1 MGRYFEAS
9 GSFSIAPVPLDTGH
23 GDVMP
28 GQPGLR
34 VPATVSRRGK
44 GHREHAWVCLLICK
58 VRVPASAWPA
68 FQTLVTSAWD
78 SDDSVLCVAKS
89 L

>member
-9 GSFSIAPVPLDTGH
+9 GSFGIAPVPLDPGR
-23 GDVMP
+23 GDVVP

-34 VPATVSRRGK
+34 IPATMSRQGK
-44 GHREHAWVCLLICK
+44 GHREHAWVCLPICK
-58 VRVPASAWPA
+58 VRVPASARPA
-68 FQTLVTSAWD
+68 FQTLVTSAWH
-78 SDDSVLCVAKS
+78 SDDSVPCVAKA